1 LIGFDSGGL
10 QPDQPF
16 TGTYSIDGSG
26 RGEARL
32 NISSQPNPLGLIL
45 YVVSS
50 GESLWMDA
58 GGSGATGMALQQFG
72 GPFNAGSLNGAAG
85 FGTTGFTVAG
95 NDVTVGAVQF
105 DGMGNLSG
113 TNNENY
119 FGLSFPDEPISGT
132 YTVDSNGLGRGVINE
147 VKGPGLSLFYLVS
160 PDRGFILSGNDSL
173 EFGTFEP
180 QTGAPFSSASLSG
193 NYALGTLPLLSS
205 PGTTSF
211 ATGVLSSDGAG
222 NLSGTLTT
230 KAGTVTFTGTYSA
243 ASNGRTTL
251 SITPIS
257 GPPSNLVFY
266 FISPSIAV
274 GVQTEDFG
282 PANAAVNVIE
292 K

>member
-1 LIGFDSGGL
+1 MLNLSG
-10 QPDQPF
+10 
-16 TGTYSIDGSG
+16 
-26 RGEARL
+26 
-32 NISSQPNPLGLIL
+32 QPNPLDLIL
-45 YVVSS
+45 YVVSA

-58 GGSGATGMALQQFG
+58 RASGATGMALQQSEE
-72 GPFNAGSLNGAAG
+72 PFNANSLNGMAVFGAA
-85 FGTTGFTVAG
+85 GFTVAG
-95 NDVTVGAVQF
+95 NDVTVGEVQF

-113 TNNENY
+113 TNDENY
-119 FGLSFPDEPISGT
+119 FGLSFSNEPITGT
-132 YTVDSNGLGRGVINE
+132 YTVDSNGLGRGVINN
-147 VKGPGLSLFYLVS
+147 VNGPGLSVFYLVS

-180 QTGAPFSSASLSG
+180 QTGSPFSNASLSG
-193 NYALGTLPLLSS
+193 DYAWGTILLLSS
-205 PGTTSF
+205 PGTSF
-211 ATGVLSSDGAG
+211 ASGVLSADGVG

-266 FISPSIAV
+266 FISPAKAV